1 VALFDNGLLIR
12 EAPAHEGTAGIA
24 RWLQQLIYGDL
35 LSVDQLA
42 NAAGAAEQAE
52 AFLMHES
59 ELAELAAKVWAGCLQ
74 ETAGEGETGDKA
86 VKRMTRCNPACL
98 RRRILEQ
105 QPRARSL
112 LEGEGWSRHFS
123 RRLLEHG
130 VVTYTVKNLRGCLS
144 WAQSA
149 QWQQR
154 FTRGFEVP
162 KHRLPAGTEL

>member
-1 VALFDNGLLIR
+1 VALFDGGLLIR
-12 EAPAHEGTAGIA
+12 EVPVDEGAAGIA
-24 RWLQQLIYGDL
+24 RWLQQLIYGDM
-35 LSVDQLA
+35 LSDEQLA
-42 NAAGAAEQAE
+42 NASAAAEQAE

-86 VKRMTRCNPACL
+86 GDKAVKRMTRCNPACL
-98 RRRILEQ
+98 RQRILEQ

-149 QWQQR
+149 Q
-154 FTRGFEVP
+154 
-162 KHRLPAGTEL
+162 